1 MNAWLYGLRRRLRFE
16 AFMWSERIR
25 SMVRKKG
32 SDTLPRLYLPANHRK
47 AIKGTTTA
55 MAWGG
60 MVLAFIVLPQPIN
73 IATTVGLFVVERT
86 LNRIVYRFPT
96 MFVPAPIARE
106 LRDVGFDHLAVATVT
121 NPSGHPSILFLGFP
135 SCEAAEELF
144 TTFAQW
150 CGQSVEPRTID
161 DRDPGRVG
169 LSVVFEDTST
179 YRVFAYRTLT
189 APVEHEAGAE
199 AEDEDNSDEVQ
210 EILQVNLV
218 RTRLFP
224 VEGAWPAI
232 YQAQRIFGHGEEYI
246 LAAAR
251 VVGGQVQRCEGLPN
265 FRKRGLRIRAR
276 FQLKRREDPV
286 EWSTYVI
293 MDRDGPPQ

>member
-1 MNAWLYGLRRRLRFE
+1 
-16 AFMWSERIR
+16 MWSERIR
-25 SMVRKKG
+25 SAVRKKG

-73 IATTVGLFVVERT
+73 IAITVGLFVVERT

-96 MFVPAPIARE
+96 IFVPAPITRE
-106 LRDVGFDHLAVATVT
+106 LRDVGFHHLAVATVT
-121 NPSGHPSILFLGFP
+121 SPPGYPSILFLGFP

-144 TTFAQW
+144 TTFAEW
-150 CGQSVEPRTID
+150 CGQAVDSRTVD
-161 DRDPGRVG
+161 DRDPGRIG
-169 LSVVFEDTST
+169 LSVVFEDTSA
-179 YRVFAYRTLT
+179 YRVFVYRTLT
-189 APVEHEAGAE
+189 APVGHEVGDE
-199 AEDEDNSDEVQ
+199 AETEDDSDEM
-210 EILQVNLV
+210 EEFLQVNLV

-246 LAAAR
+246 LAAAY
-251 VVGGQVQRCEGLPN
+251 VVDGQVRRCERLPS

-276 FQLKRREDPV
+276 FQLTRREDPL
-286 EWSTYVI
+286 EWSTYMI
-293 MDRDGPPQ
+293 MERDGPPR